1 MTWTTIVAIVL
12 SALLCASSGSAD
24 DLENIPAGTP
34 SPAGDQASPPATL
47 ETPEQLAERMRQY
60 LVGLDK
66 LRVESEQR
74 VSYLRLE
81 NMPAEA
87 LPDGPP
93 RDARKAMEMFPDRV
107 QFVDVRIVAD
117 MTHDAYT
124 VTMWRGDEERP
135 ISIVTLAPRDGV
147 PYVTERQW
155 YPVLNDY
162 RELSRPSPLPYGYE
176 EPAIQSCM
184 FSSIDDRVC
193 ATAEFFTTWQG
204 QSAAGEWLDRI
215 VAWGDFVPDA
225 KAKQAAC
232 VRLHRPVYAG
242 ERMNGNGY
250 SSCDQFF
257 LVRSGPPLLQEWIDE
272 LAALRFDTS
281 VFRYMIVER
290 RYRYFT
296 DESDTGQSPRADAEP
311 QLEKEKS
318 E

>member
-12 SALLCASSGSAD
+12 SALLSASAAGAD
-24 DLENIPAGTP
+24 EVENTPA
-34 SPAGDQASPPATL
+34 PPASTL
-47 ETPEQLAERMRQY
+47 AGEASTETTAETPKQLAERMRKY

-81 NMPAEA
+81 NMPPEA

-93 RDARKAMEMFPDRV
+93 RDARAAMEMFPDRV
-107 QFVDVRIVAD
+107 VSVDVRIVAD
-117 MTHDAYT
+117 MTHDGYT
-124 VTMWRGDEERP
+124 VTMWRGEEERP
-135 ISIVTLAPRDGV
+135 ISIVTLAPKDGV

-162 RELSRPSPLPYGYE
+162 RELSRPSPHPFGYDD
-176 EPAIQSCM
+176 PAIQSGL

-193 ATAEFFTTWQG
+193 ATAEFFRTWLGESVVGEGHHEIVGWANIIRDAEAQ
-204 QSAAGEWLDRI
+204 QAGCI
-215 VAWGDFVPDA
+215 
-225 KAKQAAC
+225 
-232 VRLHRPVYAG
+232 RLHRPVY
-242 ERMNGNGY
+242 EDNEQNKY
-250 SSCDQFF
+250 LKSDQYF
-257 LVRSGPPLLQEWIDE
+257 LVRSEPPLLREWSSNKV
-272 LAALRFDTS
+272 ALHFDRHL
-281 VFRYMIVER
+281 FKYMIVER

-311 QLEKEKS
+311 QLENEKS